1 MLTIFSPR
9 FGSRAVC
16 GVALSVAVLI
26 SPALAQT
33 PVALDGFL
41 AGIDRGCESSAQK
54 KDYEASIYERFG
66 PEPKPN
72 APLVLPAGVASAF
85 GVPKVEKTDDHLN
98 VNVPLTA
105 TYRDLRLRNLNFVL
119 GLDNGIYSFE
129 VEFDESADKV
139 RAVLSSV
146 VAKSKKI
153 LDKNNEI
160 GATTALR
167 FKGGKATLSCD
178 LSN

>member
-1 MLTIFSPR
+1 MLKSFFAR
-9 FGSRAVC
+9 FGLCGAAVS
-16 GVALSVAVLI
+16 ALLLA
-26 SPALAQT
+26 SPVMAQT

-54 KDYEASIYERFG
+54 KDYEASLYERFG

-72 APLVLPAGVASAF
+72 APLVLPANVASAF
-85 GVPKVEKTDDHLN
+85 GVPKVEKKDDHLN

-105 TYRDLRLRNLNFVL
+105 TYRGLRLRNLNLVL

-160 GATTALR
+160 GATTALS